1 MANGSDKLLRE
12 LTTLSSNFDSLYQEL
27 KESTKANI
35 ESSESI
41 KNLTSDIKKGSM
53 PGGQDLEKAFKGFTE
68 SFAKTI
74 ASENDKLISDLKNS
88 ISKSL
93 IESSSNFI
101 SNLPSQIAQVK
112 AGQPIDFKS
121 ILGSGT
127 VKNALSGVIPKIP
140 GLKDGGTVEG
150 DGIAVVGEGGPELV
164 KLDKGNK
171 VRTMEQQI
179 MDMMLEEERERNVK
193 LGRIVQQNPL
203 QAALSKITT
212 DSKLISEF
220 IEYSQNDL
228 DKSDQ
233 QELLADPDYL
243 KDEFDYFLS
252 ERDREYFTQ
261 EDLQKL
267 SPTSNPTKLET
278 INDAAVLKN
287 PTPSVP
293 KVETIKDT
301 EVLKTPTPVEPQQS
315 EVTPKQDLV
324 SDQSKLKSGISG
336 INDVTSLVK
345 SKIDDTK
352 KKGSDA
358 MSQVVN
364 TAQELKERVTK
375 PFNKE
380 SEGSGGSNA
389 NESSNALEKI
399 NQATATLKGSSS
411 SPSSTPAKK
420 SKESSTSSSPTS
432 SDAMTSKDVKE
443 MKSLLASIY
452 QALRSPLTIVNDVPF
467 RPTSNNF

>member
-41 KNLTSDIKKGSM
+41 KNLASDIKKGAM
-53 PGGQDLEKAFKGFTE
+53 PSGQDLERAFKGFTD

-74 ASENDKLISDLKNS
+74 TSENDKLISNLKDS

-93 IESSSNFI
+93 IDSSSDFI

-112 AGQPIDFKS
+112 AGNPIDFKG
-121 ILGSGT
+121 ILSSG
-127 VKNALSGVIPKIP
+127 VKNAFSDVIPKIP

-150 DGIAVVGEGGPELV
+150 DGIAVVGESGPELV

-171 VRTMEQQI
+171 VRTVEEQ
-179 MDMMLEEERERNVK
+179 MLDMMIGEERERNKK

-212 DSKLISEF
+212 DPKLIREFMDYSET
-220 IEYSQNDL
+220 EL

-267 SPTSNPTKLET
+267 SPTSNP
-278 INDAAVLKN
+278 
-287 PTPSVP
+287 P

-301 EVLKTPTPVEPQQS
+301 EVLKTPTPVAPQQS

-324 SDQSKLKSGISG
+324 SEQSKLKSGVSA
-336 INDVTSLVK
+336 INDITSLVK

-358 MSQVVN
+358 VSQVVN
-364 TAQELKERVTK
+364 AAQELKERITK
-375 PFNKE
+375 PFSKE
-380 SEGSGGSNA
+380 SDAGGS
-389 NESSNALEKI
+389 SNDSKSIDALESIK
-399 NQATATLKGSSS
+399 QATATIKEATPTSASS
-411 SPSSTPAKK
+411 PAKK
-420 SKESSTSSSPTS
+420 SKESPVSNTSSSS
-432 SDAMTSKDVKE
+432 NAMTSNDVKE

>member
-1 MANGSDKLLRE
+1 MVNGSDKLLRE

-41 KNLTSDIKKGSM
+41 KNLTSDIKKGAM
-53 PGGQDLEKAFKGFTE
+53 PSGQDLEKAFKGFTE
-68 SFAKTI
+68 SFTKTI
-74 ASENDKLISDLKNS
+74 TSENDKLISDLKDS

-112 AGQPIDFKS
+112 SGEPIDFKG
-121 ILGSGT
+121 ILSSG
-127 VKNALSGVIPKIP
+127 VKNVFSDVIPKIP
-140 GLKDGGTVEG
+140 GLKQGGTVEG

-171 VRTMEQQI
+171 VRTMEQQM
-179 MDMMLEEERERNVK
+179 MDMMLEEEREKNIK

-203 QAALSKITT
+203 QAALSKITS

-220 IEYSQNDL
+220 IEYSKNDL
-228 DKSDQ
+228 DESDQ

-267 SPTSNPTKLET
+267 SSASNAPKVET
-278 INDAAVLKN
+278 IKDTEVLKTPN
-287 PTPSVP
+287 PSVP

-301 EVLKTPTPVEPQQS
+301 EVLKTSTPVVPQKS

-324 SDQSKLKSGISG
+324 SEQSKLKSGISG
-336 INDVTSLVK
+336 VNDITALVK
-345 SKIDDTK
+345 SKIEDAR

-358 MSQVVN
+358 MSQVVS
-364 TAQELKERVTK
+364 TSQELKERVTK

-380 SEGSGGSNA
+380 SEGSGGSSA
-389 NESSNALEKI
+389 NKSSNALEKI
-399 NQATATLKGSSS
+399 NQATAALKESS
-411 SPSSTPAKK
+411 SPTSSTPAKK
-420 SKESSTSSSPTS
+420 SKESSASNTPAS
-432 SDAMTSKDVKE
+432 SDTMTSKDVKE